1 MVLTFSNT
9 LSYSLIMTSKKVC
22 KSTQRACGNT
32 TINNLLFGDN
42 DIKIKD
48 SENVEPIAN
57 KTLFGD
63 NDIKIKDS
71 ENVEPIANKTL
82 LLELDDTHS
91 DIKVSENVEPDPIP
105 QMVNPIPSNT
115 ILEDDLVQPSYN
127 SIAEDIDGI
136 MYYVGPPA
144 GSKGTPNLP
153 AVAES
158 GADLPTVAESEYSA
172 GEPPP
177 IR

>member
-1 MVLTFSNT
+1 
-9 LSYSLIMTSKKVC
+9 MTSKKVC

-42 DIKIKD
+42 DI
-48 SENVEPIAN
+48 
-57 KTLFGD
+57 
-63 NDIKIKDS
+63 IKDS

-82 LLELDDTHS
+82 LLELDDTDS

-115 ILEDDLVQPSYN
+115 ILEDDLVQPLYN

-153 AVAES
+153 AVAEAES

>member
-1 MVLTFSNT
+1 
-9 LSYSLIMTSKKVC
+9 MTSKKVC

-42 DIKIKD
+42 D
-48 SENVEPIAN
+48 
-57 KTLFGD
+57 
-63 NDIKIKDS
+63 IKDS

>member
-1 MVLTFSNT
+1 
-9 LSYSLIMTSKKVC
+9 MTSKKVC

-32 TINNLLFGDN
+32 TINNL
-42 DIKIKD
+42 
-48 SENVEPIAN
+48 
-57 KTLFGD
+57 LFGD

-105 QMVNPIPSNT
+105 LMVNPIPSTTT
-115 ILEDDLVQPSYN
+115 ILEDDLVQPLYK
-127 SIAEDIDGI
+127 SIAESFIAEDNDGI
-136 MYYVGPPA
+136 MYYVAPPA

-153 AVAES
+153 AVAEAES